1 MGERTD
7 RTRKGEFVPQGAGFR
22 EHYGPWALVTG
33 ASSGIGEAFA
43 REIASRGVNLVL
55 VARRRDRLVR
65 LARELQDA
73 HSIEAIAVEADLCER
88 DFLAPIEAACAG
100 KDIGLVVSNA
110 GFGLKGLHAEQDA
123 ERLDAMLA
131 VNARAPMQ
139 LARAFAPGL
148 TKRGRGGLLF
158 TGSME
163 GFFGF
168 PWSAAYS
175 ATKAFVLSLGE
186 SLWVELRAQGVD
198 VLVLAPGATD
208 TEALPS
214 QGFRA
219 EDLPGLLQPE
229 EVARLALDRI
239 RRGPAYVSGAMNRWS
254 TRFLRLLPRSLAVR
268 LAGATMRKTLGR
280 ASADGGTPPKP

>member
-1 MGERTD
+1 M
-7 RTRKGEFVPQGAGFR
+7 PQGAEFR
-22 EHYGPWALVTG
+22 ERYGPWALVTG

-55 VARRRDRLVR
+55 VARRSDRLVR
-65 LARELQDA
+65 LARGLQDA
-73 HSIEAIAVEADLCER
+73 HSIEAIAVEADLCAR

-110 GFGLKGLHAEQDA
+110 GFGLKGPHAEQDA
-123 ERLDAMLA
+123 GRLDAMLA
-131 VNARAPMQ
+131 VNARAPMH

-148 TKRGRGGLLF
+148 AKRGRGGLLF

-186 SLWVELRAQGVD
+186 SLWVELRTQGVD

-208 TEALPS
+208 TEALTS

-219 EDLPGLLQPE
+219 EDLPGLMQPG

-239 RRGPAYVSGAMNRWS
+239 RRGPTYVSGAMNRWS

-268 LAGATMRKTLGR
+268 LVGATMRR
-280 ASADGGTPPKP
+280 AIGSASDDGEPTPKR

>member
-1 MGERTD
+1 M
-7 RTRKGEFVPQGAGFR
+7 
-22 EHYGPWALVTG
+22 H
-33 ASSGIGEAFA
+33 
-43 REIASRGVNLVL
+43 
-55 VARRRDRLVR
+55 
-65 LARELQDA
+65 
-73 HSIEAIAVEADLCER
+73 
-88 DFLAPIEAACAG
+88 
-100 KDIGLVVSNA
+100 
-110 GFGLKGLHAEQDA
+110 
-123 ERLDAMLA
+123 
-131 VNARAPMQ
+131 

-148 TKRGRGGLLF
+148 AKRGRGGLLF

-186 SLWVELRAQGVD
+186 SLWVELRTQGVD

-208 TEALPS
+208 TEALTN

-219 EDLPGLLQPE
+219 EDLPGLMQPD

-239 RRGPAYVSGAMNRWS
+239 RRGPTYVSGAMNRWS

-268 LAGATMRKTLGR
+268 LAGATMRR
-280 ASADGGTPPKP
+280 AIGSASDDGEPTPKR